1 MSRSPRS
8 QPWARLVATAG
19 LCALA
24 VLPLS
29 ACGVPLQRQ
38 AEPLPAEAL
47 PTVQA
52 QTTVVPPVEL
62 TDVFFVSGPFLEPVA
77 EALPARTPEE
87 VMAALAREPTPQ
99 RDDEL
104 RTLLVAPTTAEPV
117 LVVESATSDQV
128 VLRSTEEYLL
138 LPANDQVL
146 LVGQV
151 VHSMAAIGVG
161 SVLITDESGAKLAPA
176 RPDGLSLEEPAT
188 AQDYASLL
196 RPP

>member
-62 TDVFFVSGPFLEPVA
+62 TDVFFVNRRLVPFP
-77 EALPARTPEE
+77 R
-87 VMAALAREPTPQ
+87 
-99 RDDEL
+99 
-104 RTLLVAPTTAEPV
+104 
-117 LVVESATSDQV
+117 
-128 VLRSTEEYLL
+128 
-138 LPANDQVL
+138 
-146 LVGQV
+146 G
-151 VHSMAAIGVG
+151 
-161 SVLITDESGAKLAPA
+161 
-176 RPDGLSLEEPAT
+176 GLGHAT
-188 AQDYASLL
+188 AGRIADFMRWEDRRLDVHA
-196 RPP
+196 